1 MKNINFNK
9 YLNNAIYGNDNII
22 ASLDEK
28 GKLIR
33 VVLPGSFSSFNY
45 INNHDIYFKIRY
57 NENENFD
64 TNTNANIIDINN
76 CENSYNTNNT
86 FNKNYT
92 NNDYNYNY
100 DNFNKEVFKNNCDG
114 NRDESFTY
122 NYGFNEE
129 KYTRYNQ
136 IDVENTNVIKTNIF
150 LEEHNLNIV
159 QTDFS
164 PNINENLLVRRLEI
178 TNNNEFEINLTPI
191 ITIGINNF
199 NTNSNIGSFLKENS
213 LVLSND
219 KNIILSYIKDLKI
232 NSYKINNNENII
244 ENGNFENFY
253 ETEGLSSN
261 SSIEYNEIKIG
272 AYQKY
277 TIDMFLLFENML
289 VKKNRIFNQSYINSK
304 KEIFKELDLEK
315 LEDNIIKSDRNYIQ
329 SRINYMLS
337 KDSNLIKELNNK
349 IERYNNLPYNYKMVL
364 EKSIILLKLLTNGDY
379 GSTYASLEVDEN
391 RKKSRRLWILLAKGY
406 VLSTK
411 SKFIT
416 WKL

>member
-1 MKNINFNK
+1 MKNINSNK

-33 VVLPGSFSSFNY
+33 VVLPSSFSSFNY

-57 NENENFD
+57 NENENAN

-100 DNFNKEVFKNNCDG
+100 DNFNKEVFSNNCDG

-150 LEEHNLNIV
+150 LEEHNLNVV

-178 TNNNEFEINLTPI
+178 INNNEFEINLTPI

-199 NTNSNIGSFLKENS
+199 NTNSNVGSFLKENS
-213 LVLSND
+213 LVLLND

-289 VKKNRIFNQSYINSK
+289 VKKNRIFNQIYINSK

-364 EKSIILLKLLTNGDY
+364 EKSIILLKLLTNSDY

-391 RKKSRRLWILLAKGY
+391 REKSRRLWILLAKRY

-411 SKFIT
+411 SKFVT

>member
-1 MKNINFNK
+1 MKNINSNK
-9 YLNNAIYGNDNII
+9 YLNNAIFGNDNII

-33 VVLPGSFSSFNY
+33 VVLPSSFSSFNY
-45 INNHDIYFKIRY
+45 INNHDIYFKI
-57 NENENFD
+57 ND
-64 TNTNANIIDINN
+64 KIIDINN
-76 CENSYNTNNT
+76 CERSYNTNNS

-100 DNFNKEVFKNNCDG
+100 NKVNKEVFSNNCYG
-114 NRDESFTY
+114 NNDESFTY

-150 LEEHNLNIV
+150 LEAENLDII
-159 QTDFS
+159 QTDFAL
-164 PNINENLLVRRLEI
+164 NIQDNILVRRIEI

-213 LVLSND
+213 LVLLND

-232 NSYKINNNENII
+232 NSCKINNNENII
-244 ENGNFENFY
+244 ENGNFEKFY
-253 ETEGLSSN
+253 EKEGLSSN

-289 VKKNRIFNQSYINSK
+289 VKKNRIFNQNYIESK

-315 LEDNIIKSDRNYIQ
+315 LEDNVIKSDRNYIQ
-329 SRINYMLS
+329 NRINYMLS

>member
-33 VVLPGSFSSFNY
+33 VVLPSSFSSFNY

-76 CENSYNTNNT
+76 CERSYNTNNT

-100 DNFNKEVFKNNCDG
+100 DNFNKDVFSNNCDG
-114 NRDESFTY
+114 NNDESFTY

-150 LEEHNLNIV
+150 LEEHNLNVV

-178 TNNNEFEINLTPI
+178 TNNNEFKINLTPI

-199 NTNSNIGSFLKENS
+199 NTNSNVGSFLKENS
-213 LVLSND
+213 LVLLND
-219 KNIILSYIKDLKI
+219 KNIILSYIKNLKI
-232 NSYKINNNENII
+232 NSCKINNNENII

-261 SSIEYNEIKIG
+261 SSIEYNEIKIA

-349 IERYNNLPYNYKMVL
+349 IERYNNLPYSYKMLL
-364 EKSIILLKLLTNGDY
+364 EKSITLLKLLTNSDY

-391 RKKSRRLWILLAKGY
+391 RKKSRRLWILLAKRY